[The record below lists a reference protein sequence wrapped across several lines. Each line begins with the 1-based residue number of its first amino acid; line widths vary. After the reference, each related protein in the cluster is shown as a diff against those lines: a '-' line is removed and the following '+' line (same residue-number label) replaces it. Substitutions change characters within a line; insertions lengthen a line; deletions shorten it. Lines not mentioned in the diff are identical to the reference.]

1 MPFGANRSWSSGL
14 TVQRVRRVGRA
25 LALTVPLTVLAGCMY
40 GFSGG
45 ALPRDLRTVA
55 VLPFDNLTPVPEV
68 QLELFEAMRKAM
80 TDRLNL
86 RDAPADRA
94 DVLVTGSIKEYDVD
108 LPVGVTANPGQ
119 ANSARRK
126 LQLVVS
132 FEIINQKT
140 GVYLK
145 QQDGA
150 RREAQYA
157 EGGEIRGRRDA
168 IDQLINELIDD
179 MLSQW

>member
-1 MPFGANRSWSSGL
+1 MLSGANRSVRGAAAL
-14 TVQRVRRVGRA
+14 RRCAVAARVVA
-25 LALTVPLTVLAGCMY
+25 LALPLLLLSGCMY

-68 QLELFEAMRKAM
+68 QRELFEAMRKAM

-108 LPVGVTANPGQ
+108 LPVGVNADPGQ
-119 ANSARRK
+119 ATSARRK

-157 EGGEIRGRRDA
+157 EGGETKGRRDA